1 MWSELKI
8 FEFMTDGGGR
18 DENDCGSG
26 HGGVDVPREAE
37 RPSMLYSVGSPRE
50 HTIHQAIRIG
60 W

>member
-1 MWSELKI
+1 
-8 FEFMTDGGGR
+8 MTDGGGR

-26 HGGVDVPREAE
+26 HGGVDVPCEAE
-37 RPSMLYSVGSPRE
+37 RPSMLYSMGSPRE

>member
-1 MWSELKI
+1 
-8 FEFMTDGGGR
+8 MTDGGGM

-26 HGGVDVPREAE
+26 HDGVDVPHEAE
-37 RPSMLYSVGSPRE
+37 RRSMLYSMGSPRE